1 MLEIIY
7 VETPMWRD
15 VLLLMLDYF
24 LFLMLLTVVGALL
37 SSQRTTMYWFVM
49 MSGICALLAV
59 LALTFL
65 TGSGFLLFAGIL
77 FAFVLPISYFR
88 QKKIIM
94 GEEAEKGRLYKLEK
108 RMKEKQITEKAME
121 KISKENPTRFMP
133 KSAE

>member
-1 MLEIIY
+1 M
-7 VETPMWRD
+7 
-15 VLLLMLDYF
+15 LLMLGYF

-65 TGSGFLLFAGIL
+65 TGNGILLFAGIL

>member
-7 VETPMWRD
+7 VESPMWRD

-24 LFLMLLTVVGALL
+24 LFMMLLTVVGALL
-37 SSQRTTMYWFVM
+37 SGRRTTMYWFVM

-59 LALTFL
+59 FALSLL
-65 TGSGFLLFAGIL
+65 TGNAMLLFAVVL
-77 FAFVLPISYFR
+77 VVAVLPISYFR

-94 GEEAEKGRLYKLEK
+94 GEEAEKARLREMEK
-108 RMKEKQITEKAME
+108 RTKAKEIADAAAE
-121 KISKENPTRFMP
+121 KISKENPMRFMP